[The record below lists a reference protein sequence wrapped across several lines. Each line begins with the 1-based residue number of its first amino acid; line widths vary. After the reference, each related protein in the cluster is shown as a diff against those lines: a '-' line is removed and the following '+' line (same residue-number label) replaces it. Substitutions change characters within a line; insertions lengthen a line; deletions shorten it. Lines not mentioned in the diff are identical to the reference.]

1 MLLDTEKL
9 TFGADLSSHAAKAI
23 STLRPVFRLYILAL
37 DFAQLP
43 SRTGLPHSLSLRSFS
58 FPLSNVHQG
67 ISGGTSG
74 SLDVTLNLVEY
85 CKTETQMGV
94 TCYFTVKT
102 RQEKVRAKCRES
114 DLWIQ

>member
-67 ISGGTSG
+67 SFGRHIWESGCHLELSG
-74 SLDVTLNLVEY
+74 ILQDRNTNGSYMLFHCENQT
-85 CKTETQMGV
+85 
-94 TCYFTVKT
+94 
-102 RQEKVRAKCRES
+102 RES
-114 DLWIQ
+114 QG